1 MLNIAEQLEP
11 FPSSLWRLVKQVGVD
26 HVVSLLEAG
35 EQKWRW
41 PTAEIQLSVA
51 PPRYSAP
58 PVGERPWERQALA
71 RMQERYRNYGLEVV
85 VIEDTPPMDEIRL
98 GRPGRDE
105 QIDWFCT
112 QLRAMGEV
120 GITTLCYNWVA
131 ISDWARTNASVRLRG
146 GAITSGYDEAVM
158 RSAPPLV
165 EPGSITHEQLWGA
178 YEYFLRA
185 VVPVAERA
193 GVRIALHP
201 DDPPIPEVRGVPHIM
216 TTPDAFERVLTTVDS
231 EYSGITFCQGNFA
244 LMTTDVPSLIRQLGR
259 DRRIFFAHFRDV
271 AGDKQHF
278 VEVFHD
284 EGPTDMLECMRAYRD
299 IGFDG
304 VVRPDHVPALEG
316 ETNDTFGYS
325 TLGRLFAIG
334 YITGLREAV
343 YGPGH

>member
-11 FPSSLWRLVKQVGVD
+11 TPSPLWRLVKQAGVD
-26 HVVSLLEAG
+26 KVVSILNGG
-35 EQKWRW
+35 EQHWRW
-41 PTAEIQLSVA
+41 PTEVIQRSVPPRRYLA
-51 PPRYSAP
+51 PPR
-58 PVGERPWERQALA
+58 GERPWERPALA
-71 RMQERYRNYGLEVV
+71 KMQKQYREYELEVV

-112 QLRAMGEV
+112 QLRAMGEL
-120 GITTLCYNWVA
+120 GITTLCYNWVP
-131 ISDWARTNASVRLRG
+131 ISDFARTSASVRLRG
-146 GAITSGYDEAVM
+146 GALTSAYDDDAM
-158 RSAPPLV
+158 RTIPPLV
-165 EPGSITHEQLWGA
+165 EPGSITHDQLWTA

-185 VVPVAERA
+185 IVPVAEEA

-201 DDPPIPEVRGVPHIM
+201 DDPPIPEVRGIPHIM
-216 TTPDAFERVLTTVDS
+216 ISPDAFERVLATVVS

-244 LMTTDVPSLIRQLGR
+244 LMTHDVPSLIRQLGR
-259 DRRIFFAHFRDV
+259 DKRIFFAHFRDV
-271 AGDKQHF
+271 AGDARNF

-284 EGPTDMLECMRAYRD
+284 AGPTDMLECMRAYKD

-325 TLGRLFAIG
+325 TLGRLFALG
-334 YITGLREAV
+334 YMTGLREAA
-343 YGPGH
+343 YPTQ